1 MKNGEIGQ
9 HVTGLFYVRSMETN
23 AGGAVRKQALTL
35 MALEAAT
42 RDGGRPTDIGEGTRT
57 D

>member
-9 HVTGLFYVRSMETN
+9 HVAGLFMFGSLETN
-23 AGGAVRKQALTL
+23 AGGAIRKQTLTL
-35 MALEAAT
+35 VAFEAAT
-42 RDGGRPTDIGEGTRT
+42 RDGGRHTDFGEGTRT